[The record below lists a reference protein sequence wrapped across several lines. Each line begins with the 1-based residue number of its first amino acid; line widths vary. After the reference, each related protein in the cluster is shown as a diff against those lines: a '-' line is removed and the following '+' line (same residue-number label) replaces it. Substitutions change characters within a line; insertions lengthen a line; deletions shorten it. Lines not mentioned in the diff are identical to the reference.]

1 MSETNVFENIE
12 NVLLRIEEI
21 KRRFGVRDRSRTAG
35 AKPQVFTPAD
45 VPGNGSFER
54 VLETQT
60 DATGKSASA
69 VERSSEAPRGPRFQS
84 AAEPQLSFNR
94 YDDIIEAASDE
105 FRIPQPLIRA
115 VIQQESGFDS
125 SAVSKKGAMGLMQLM
140 PDTAQVLGVE
150 DPYDARQ
157 NIFGGTRYLNDLLE
171 FYGGNL
177 NRALAAYNAGPH
189 RVGEEIPYIPETR
202 NFVESVI
209 RYYDDFSRYTDGE
222 VE

>member
-1 MSETNVFENIE
+1 
-12 NVLLRIEEI
+12 
-21 KRRFGVRDRSRTAG
+21 
-35 AKPQVFTPAD
+35 
-45 VPGNGSFER
+45 
-54 VLETQT
+54 
-60 DATGKSASA
+60 
-69 VERSSEAPRGPRFQS
+69 
-84 AAEPQLSFNR
+84 
-94 YDDIIEAASDE
+94 
-105 FRIPQPLIRA
+105 
-115 VIQQESGFDS
+115 
-125 SAVSKKGAMGLMQLM
+125 M